1 MLAPIAHSFL
11 RWPSFCHRGLHW
23 SPRLLSQR
31 RPFTFRAWMATQPPP
46 RASNR
51 LSPLASFFRR
61 EDNRP
66 RLRCRWSAPPRPCQ
80 DARRCVGRLLGRL
93 LYALKCPC
101 HPLSP
106 IAVSFSTISLFQ
118 MDNGQWLRS
127 FARGLCGPD
136 IKGVFIGDSEMRLK
150 CAAVSTPH
158 ILHLHVYFRIL
169 SIDLPL
175 RRQNFVFIPHNYL
188 FTDIIVRRREY
199 AMPVTRYTRSKM
211 RATGQPLT
219 EGPEKNNP
227 ARPPPKPRPSAP

>member
-1 MLAPIAHSFL
+1 
-11 RWPSFCHRGLHW
+11 
-23 SPRLLSQR
+23 
-31 RPFTFRAWMATQPPP
+31 
-46 RASNR
+46 
-51 LSPLASFFRR
+51 
-61 EDNRP
+61 
-66 RLRCRWSAPPRPCQ
+66 
-80 DARRCVGRLLGRL
+80 
-93 LYALKCPC
+93 
-101 HPLSP
+101 
-106 IAVSFSTISLFQ
+106 

-175 RRQNFVFIPHNYL
+175 RRQNFVYPIPHNYL
-188 FTDIIVRRREY
+188 FTDIIVRGREY
-199 AMPVTRYTRSKM
+199 AMPVTRHTRSKM